1 MKRVVLLIAMV
12 VLLAG
17 SIPSFAQ
24 QTDTS
29 SQYPKDVYCKVVPL
43 MKVWTHALG
52 YVVQF
57 FNSKQKVEDVYL
69 PLTWFNNGIN
79 SKGEIV
85 YGLEPSYPY
94 MAIFWADGKFDHVT
108 LYVIADDNSKTNGA
122 LANVD
127 LSSSFNVQEIP
138 RDF

>member
-1 MKRVVLLIAMV
+1 MKRAGLLIAAV
-12 VLLAG
+12 VLLAV

-29 SQYPKDVYCKVVPL
+29 SAYPKEVYCKVVPL

-57 FNSKQKVEDVYL
+57 FSSTQKVQDVYL

-85 YGLEPSYPY
+85 YGLDPSYPY
-94 MAIFWADGKFDHVT
+94 MAVFWEEGKFDHVT
-108 LYVIADDNSKTNGA
+108 LYVSSDDNSRTNGA
-122 LANVD
+122 LSNVD
-127 LSSSFNVQEIP
+127 LSAAFNVQEIP